1 MNLVGNFVGPSLL
14 CITQV
19 SSFAFFGHYL
29 SYRNYS
35 CWVMNKV
42 KKVVVI
48 VDSCELIYI
57 LNLEGT
63 MVLTR

>member
-1 MNLVGNFVGPSLL
+1 
-14 CITQV
+14 
-19 SSFAFFGHYL
+19 
-29 SYRNYS
+29 
-35 CWVMNKV
+35 MNKV